1 MKKTK
6 TLSILLRHPSYTV
19 VLLNKRGIP
28 LLRDIPYI
36 NVFFKAR
43 LGYYPNLDN
52 PQTFNEKLQWLK
64 LHDRKPIYTTMVDKY
79 EVKKYVADIIG
90 KEHIIPTIGI
100 YDKFD
105 DINFDKL
112 PNKFVIK
119 CTHDSG
125 GLVICN
131 NKQLLNIE
139 QIKKKIDKSLKRN
152 YYYSGREWPYKNVKP
167 RILIE
172 QYMEDPKEKDL
183 RDYKF
188 FCFDGKVR
196 CFKIDFNRFIKHQA
210 NYYDENG
217 ELLKFGEEV
226 CLPDFNMKL
235 KIPSNLNKMIRLAE
249 KLSEGIPF
257 VRIDFYSVENK
268 VYFGEMTLYP
278 AAGFGKFIP
287 EEWDKKLGEMIDL
300 DALKKKEYKNE

>member
-1 MKKTK
+1 MNKK
-6 TLSILLRHPSYTV
+6 PS
-19 VLLNKRGIP
+19 P
-28 LLRDIPYI
+28 LCRI
-36 NVFFKAR
+36 VFKAADAGMLNFVNDETIIKLKYR
-43 LGYYPNLDN
+43 LKTGKKLDLDN
-52 PQTFNEKLQWLK
+52 PQTYNEKLQWLK

-131 NKQLLNIE
+131 NKAKLNL
-139 QIKKKIDKSLKRN
+139 KSTRKTINNCLRKN
-152 YYYSGREWPYKNVKP
+152 FYWAGREWPYKNVKP

-183 RDYKF
+183 KDYKF
-188 FCFDGKVR
+188 FCFDGKIGIVLV
-196 CFKIDFNRFIKHQA
+196 CTNRPVELEETWL
-210 NYYDENG
+210 DENFNVIDLREG
-217 ELLKFGEEV
+217 GHRNRTDLRKPAKF
-226 CLPDFNMKL
+226 DQMK
-235 KIPSNLNKMIRLAE
+235 RVAT
-249 KLSEGIPF
+249 KLSKNVPH
-257 VRIDFYSVENK
+257 VRVDLYEIK
-268 VYFGEMTLYP
+268 GQVYFGELTFFP
-278 AAGFGKFIP
+278 AGGLEQFDD
-287 EEWDKKLGEMIDL
+287 ESWNDKLGKLINNIPIERE
-300 DALKKKEYKNE
+300 KK